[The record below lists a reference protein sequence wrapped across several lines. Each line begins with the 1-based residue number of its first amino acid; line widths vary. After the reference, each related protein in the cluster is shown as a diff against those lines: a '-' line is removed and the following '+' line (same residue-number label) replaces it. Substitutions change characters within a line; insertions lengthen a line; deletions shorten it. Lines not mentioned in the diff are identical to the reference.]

1 MKALTEQESGIIIM
15 AAMLLFPTA
24 SMLYGGYRLY
34 FAAKQAAMR
43 KFREDKEKA
52 RKQGRS
58 EGHSEG
64 LVEGRS
70 EGLIEGR
77 SEGLVEGR
85 SEGLIEGR
93 SKGLVEGRS
102 EGLIEGRSIERTRI
116 MNELSRRG
124 ALTPELLQILSSE
137 DDEDRS

>member
-1 MKALTEQESGIIIM
+1 M
-15 AAMLLFPTA
+15 
-24 SMLYGGYRLY
+24 Y

-70 EGLIEGR
+70 EGI
-77 SEGLVEGR
+77 S
-85 SEGLIEGR
+85 
-93 SKGLVEGRS
+93 
-102 EGLIEGRSIERTRI
+102 EGRSIERTRI

-124 ALTPELLQILSSE
+124 ALTPELLQILSGE
-137 DDEDRS
+137 DEDGS

>member
-52 RKQGRS
+52 RKQGLS
-58 EGHSEG
+58 EGRSEG

-77 SEGLVEGR
+77 SEGLIEGRSEGR
-85 SEGLIEGR
+85 SEGLIEGI
-93 SKGLVEGRS
+93 S
-102 EGLIEGRSIERTRI
+102 EGRSIERTRI